1 MMSDQG
7 WGTTSS
13 GGVSSGVLLETEVS
27 VVTKETC
34 ATALADFP
42 GTITDNMIC
51 AGGVGKD
58 HCYVSTMNLIHEV

>member
-7 WGTTSS
+7 WGATSS
-13 GGVSSGVLLETEVS
+13 ELVYPDVLLETEIP

-34 ATALADFP
+34 ATGNGIA
-42 GTITDNMIC
+42 ITDNMIC

>member
-7 WGTTSS
+7 WGATSS
-13 GGVSSGVLLETEVS
+13 SGASSGVLLETEVP

-34 ATALADFP
+34 NT
-42 GTITDNMIC
+42 GNGMNITDGMIC